1 MARQRSGRAGAPART
16 LGSSILRGSLG
27 FPLPRTLLLL
37 LTAAAAACASPRRPV
52 RHSRPAVAL
61 RPSQDGSLLA
71 QEDAEFWAALAQD
84 RRPRWEIGQT
94 LLQGFVGVS
103 YPDGVTL
110 EDGGDPVEIDDSE
123 LDNLPVIG
131 GGGQLKLAGENFD
144 FGLELMMSFA
154 FRSDLEAFAVGG
166 GGAVVVLDVDVFVL
180 DFFGGPFVSKLLGD
194 RVRIYAGAGP
204 IVHFLEYSQE
214 DDAGAMEDDSSGF
227 GAGVYGRGGIEFL
240 LPSGTLVGF
249 GLRYSE
255 AEVDLGADLGD
266 FELRGVQALITVT
279 RRG

>member
-1 MARQRSGRAGAPART
+1 
-16 LGSSILRGSLG
+16 
-27 FPLPRTLLLL
+27 
-37 LTAAAAACASPRRPV
+37 
-52 RHSRPAVAL
+52 
-61 RPSQDGSLLA
+61 
-71 QEDAEFWAALAQD
+71 
-84 RRPRWEIGQT
+84 
-94 LLQGFVGVS
+94 
-103 YPDGVTL
+103 
-110 EDGGDPVEIDDSE
+110 
-123 LDNLPVIG
+123 
-131 GGGQLKLAGENFD
+131 
-144 FGLELMMSFA
+144 
-154 FRSDLEAFAVGG
+154 
-166 GGAVVVLDVDVFVL
+166 VVLDVDVLVL
-180 DFFGGPFVSKLLGD
+180 DFFGGPFLSKLLGD

-214 DDAGAMEDDSSGF
+214 DETGTMDDDGSGF